1 MNDPVLGNGDAGNAK
16 PDDLTL
22 LAVVERFPSRI
33 QPWILSGL
41 EQVLALGGSVW
52 IASAGEGDTSYP
64 ARVDDLQLRDRTL
77 YILPGRATALF
88 RALGSVASASER
100 GGRVRR
106 GLRRQLSS
114 GLLLRGSPRKL
125 ANRIIM
131 AEAHGLP
138 GIDVVHSHALFD
150 GYAYLEVARTL
161 GVPQVH
167 TFHGLQPVGLP
178 SLPEPLRLEF
188 FQGIHSCLVNTEF
201 AKRQVVGQGCPP
213 EKVRILP
220 QGITL
225 ADFPYRP
232 RARAEGE
239 PLRMLTVARLHPD
252 KGHRYA
258 LEAVRHASEKG
269 LHVDYRVVGTGPER
283 EHLERITRNLDIES
297 RVHFLGAVDDATLL
311 AEYAHAHVF
320 LLPSV
325 RDETGHHEETQGVV
339 LQEAQASGKIVV
351 ASRTGGIPECV
362 DDGVSAFLVPDRS
375 GEAIA
380 DALAHIAAN
389 PGQWPT
395 WQEKGRQW
403 VEGRFDARLI
413 GRRLWDLYR
422 EAAAGK

>member
-1 MNDPVLGNGDAGNAK
+1 MRANGDAGGAARGE
-16 PDDLTL
+16 LTL

-41 EQVLALGGSVW
+41 EQVLGLGGDVW
-52 IASAGEGDTSYP
+52 IASAREGDASYP
-64 ARVDDLQLRDRTL
+64 AKIDELRLRDRTL
-77 YILPGRATALF
+77 YIFPGRAAALV
-88 RALGSVASASER
+88 RALGSAASGSER
-100 GGRVRR
+100 GMRVRR
-106 GLRRQLSS
+106 GLGRQLAS
-114 GLLLRGSPRKL
+114 GLLLHGSPRKL

-131 AEAHGLP
+131 AEAHGLV
-138 GIDVVHSHALFD
+138 GVDVVHSHALFD

-161 GVPQVH
+161 GVPQIH

-178 SLPEPLRLEF
+178 SLAEPLRLEF
-188 FQGIHSCLVNTEF
+188 FRGIHTCLVNTEF

-220 QGITL
+220 QGIAL
-225 ADFPYRP
+225 GDFPYRP

-239 PLRMLTVARLHPD
+239 PLRVLTVARLHPD

-258 LEAVRHASEKG
+258 LEAVKHALEKG
-269 LHVDYRVVGTGPER
+269 VHVDYRVVGTGPER
-283 EHLERITRNLDIES
+283 ERLEGITRDLGIGD
-297 RVHFLGAVDDATLL
+297 RVRFLGAVDDATLL
-311 AEYAHAHVF
+311 DEYANAHVF

-362 DDGVSAFLVPDRS
+362 DHGVSAFLVPDRS
-375 GEAIA
+375 AAAIA
-380 DALAHIAAN
+380 DALAHIAAH
-389 PGQWPT
+389 PEQWPA
-395 WQEKGRQW
+395 WQERGRQW
-403 VEGRFDARLI
+403 VEGRFDARMI

-422 EAAAGK
+422 EAAAIR